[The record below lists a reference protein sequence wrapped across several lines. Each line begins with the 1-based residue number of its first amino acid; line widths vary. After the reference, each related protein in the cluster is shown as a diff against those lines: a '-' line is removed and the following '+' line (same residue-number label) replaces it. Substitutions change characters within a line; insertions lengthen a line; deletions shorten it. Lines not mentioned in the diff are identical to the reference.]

1 MDEKLE
7 TQEAQLPVVDDA
19 TLVPLVQS
27 AAGSKT
33 LEVVNWE
40 CRQLHGGVAVGTSVY
55 RFSGQGRDGG
65 QTIPWSLILKILRP
79 EGGSIDVAAW
89 NYFRREADAYQS
101 GWLDDLQGGLVA
113 PRCFGVVDHPDGTC
127 WIWLEEVVEEIGPE
141 WPVDYYGV
149 VARHLGR
156 FNGVYLVDRPLPG
169 WPWLS
174 SDWLRSYPEQSAP
187 DMAPL
192 RNALG
197 LPWARRWLLEEDRDE
212 YFRFWAERE
221 LYYDALDRLPQ
232 TICHLDIF
240 RRNLFARKTA
250 DGDDQTVAIDW
261 AFVGKGPLG
270 AELNPL
276 VWMSIAGGG
285 MGWDRVQ
292 EFEETTLEGYLA
304 GLRDA
309 GWRGDPRQVRLGY
322 AAACMRYVFAEVGRW
337 LGLILD
343 ESLHAEEEQMF
354 GFPIGELF
362 DSLGRSRRPM
372 FRRLDEARE
381 LMDALA

>member
-7 TQEAQLPVVDDA
+7 TQAAPLAAIDEA
-19 TLVPLVQS
+19 TLTPPVQS
-27 AAGSKT
+27 ALGSKT

-40 CRQLHGGVAVGTSVY
+40 CRQLHGGLAAGTSVY
-55 RFSGQGRDGG
+55 RFSGQGCDGG

-79 EGGSIDVAAW
+79 EGGSTDVAAW

-113 PRCFGVVDHPDGTC
+113 PRCFGVLNHPDGTC
-127 WIWLEEVVEEIGPE
+127 WIWLEEVAEEIGSQ
-141 WPVDYYGV
+141 WPVEYYGV

-156 FNGVYLVDRPLPG
+156 FNGAYLVDRPLPA
-169 WPWLS
+169 WHWLS
-174 SDWLRSYPEQSAP
+174 SDWLRNYTEQSAP
-187 DMAPL
+187 AMAPL

-250 DGDDQTVAIDW
+250 DGEDQTVAIDW

-276 VWMSIAGGG
+276 VWVSVGGDK
-285 MGWDRVQ
+285 MGGDKAR
-292 EFEETTLEGYLA
+292 EFEETTLEGYLT

-322 AAACMRYVFAEVGRW
+322 TATCIRYLFVEVGRW
-337 LGLILD
+337 LTLILD
-343 ESLHAEEEQMF
+343 ESQHASLEQMF
-354 GFPIGELF
+354 GAPLGEIL
-362 DSLGRSRRPM
+362 DSFGRSRRPM

-381 LMDALA
+381 LMDILG